1 MTNIKARV
9 TQQGNTLKSVVTPQ
23 QNIQVTEYT
32 VSSSNLRLADLT
44 DVDLSAASDGAVLIY
59 NGNTV
64 SFEATT
70 TLENNNT
77 QVNGGHY

>member
-32 VSSSNLRLADLT
+32 VSSSNLRLADLK